1 MSDIYAH
8 IHLLVMRYMHNALY
22 KLYILPLD
30 ELLRAQATDSVKKT
44 DFPSSHK
51 MVVILGMNMLIA
63 IAL

>member
-1 MSDIYAH
+1 
-8 IHLLVMRYMHNALY
+8 MHNALY

-30 ELLRAQATDSVKKT
+30 ELLRAQATDSEKKT